1 MTQAQPSLEFIS
13 PAYNLPLWRVAKKII
28 PFWLRYNYH
37 ITKVKIDN
45 ASELI
50 DLYQQFYQGKTRFML
65 AFRHPTVIDPP
76 CIAQLLWN
84 QLPKIAQ
91 SQGINWRSPIH
102 VHFVYDRGIPLW
114 AGNLAGWG
122 ISQLG
127 GTPIRRGALDRVGL
141 RSIRELFVD
150 GQFPMAAAPEGATNG
165 HNEIVS
171 PIEPGIAQFGFWC
184 QEDLLKAGR
193 LSRVAIAPLGVRYFY
208 QTAPWQYLEELLIQL
223 ELDSGLKNV
232 RVSSIGLVNGISPT
246 KTQEAELYQRL
257 YTLSEYLLSLMEE
270 FYGKFYGVN
279 ASSALSKGGT
289 VDQEKLDLETKDLSS
304 RLQAL
309 LDAALK
315 VAEQSFGVKPNGN
328 ISDRCRRVEQ
338 AGWNRI
344 YRDDLPELQTLPP
357 AVRGLANLVASEA
370 ELRLWHMRLV
380 ENFVS
385 VTGHYVAEKPSVE
398 RFADTILL
406 LWKMIAR
413 LKGVKNAKF
422 PYLGQKWAKLTV
434 SSPFYIDSYWERYHT
449 NRRQAVADLT
459 QDLQSALEKTIV
471 TNG

>member
-1 MTQAQPSLEFIS
+1 MTQAQPSLEFIP
-13 PAYNLPLWRVAKKII
+13 PAYNPLIWKLAKEII
-28 PFWLRYNYH
+28 PFWLRYNH
-37 ITKVKIDN
+37 HVTEVEIDN

-50 DLYQQFYQGKTRFML
+50 DLYQQFYQGNTRFML

-84 QLPKIAQ
+84 QLPKIARLPEGYASR
-91 SQGINWRSPIH
+91 SQGLNWQSP
-102 VHFVYDRGIPLW
+102 VHLHFIYDRGIPLW
-114 AGNLAGWG
+114 AGDFAGWG

-141 RSIRELFVD
+141 RSIRELFVN
-150 GQFPMAAAPEGATNG
+150 GKFPMAAAPEGATNG

-184 QEDLLKAGR
+184 QEDLLKAQR
-193 LSRVAIAPLGVRYFY
+193 SERVAIAPLGVRYFY

-223 ELDSGLKNV
+223 ELDSGLKNLQ
-232 RVSSIGLVNGISPT
+232 VSSMGLVNGVSPSES
-246 KTQEAELYQRL
+246 QEAELYQRL
-257 YTLSEYLLSLMEE
+257 YALAEYLLSLMEE
-270 FYGKFYGVN
+270 FYRKFY
-279 ASSALSKGGT
+279 
-289 VDQEKLDLETKDLSS
+289 QQKLDLESKDLPS

-344 YRDDLPELQTLPP
+344 YRDDLPELEILAP

-398 RFADTILL
+398 RFADTLLL
-406 LWKMIAR
+406 LWKMVAR
-413 LKGVKNAKF
+413 LKGVNNAKS
-422 PYLGQKWAKLTV
+422 PYLGKKWAKLTV
-434 SSPFYIDSYWERYHT
+434 TSPFYIDNYWDQYQT

-459 QDLQSALEKTIV
+459 QDIQSALEKTIV
-471 TNG
+471 IDN